1 MQIEKNWND
10 MQQILR
16 IFTKQLEKIF
26 DVSGH

>member
-16 IFTKQLEKIF
+16 IFTKQLEKTF